1 MGAKT
6 NDELKSNIKMSL
18 EILDGFVEDAFE
30 SLKEDD
36 METLDIELDQITI
49 ESRKLR
55 RSLDEIFD
63 NEDED
68 E

>member
-1 MGAKT
+1 MGVKT